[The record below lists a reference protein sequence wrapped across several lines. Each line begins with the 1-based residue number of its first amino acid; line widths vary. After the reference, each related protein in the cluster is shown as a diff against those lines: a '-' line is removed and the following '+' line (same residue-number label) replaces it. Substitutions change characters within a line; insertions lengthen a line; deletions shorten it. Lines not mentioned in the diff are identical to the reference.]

1 MYVPVAVSSVVEKL
15 RRTVSPVP
23 TLPCVIT
30 TETVATPSP
39 SKTVYD
45 VSANPTTSSMCVGGG
60 GGTRG
65 ERERERERV
74 TDTQTINKKWRMDLK
89 IHSSRSSSSIDTVV

>member
-1 MYVPVAVSSVVEKL
+1 MAVSSVVEKL
-15 RRTVSPVP
+15 RLTVSPIP

-30 TETVATPSP
+30 TETVAIPSP

-45 VSANPTTSSMCVGGG
+45 VSANPTTSSMCVEGG

-65 ERERERERV
+65 ERERERESHRH
-74 TDTQTINKKWRMDLK
+74 TDNQQKMENGF
-89 IHSSRSSSSIDTVV
+89 